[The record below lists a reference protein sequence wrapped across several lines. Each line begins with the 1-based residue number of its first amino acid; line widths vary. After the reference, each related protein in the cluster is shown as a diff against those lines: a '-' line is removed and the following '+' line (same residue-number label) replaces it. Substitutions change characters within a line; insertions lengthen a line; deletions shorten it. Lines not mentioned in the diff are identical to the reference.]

1 MKDFCKNVENG
12 NRVVGLSQIKKS
24 CIKEFTFKFSSLTN
38 FSNRNVETDTFFMI
52 TFFFFFF
59 FFFLDLENNF
69 YLIYNNNKITYL
81 NEK

>member
-59 FFFLDLENNF
+59 FFFLIIIF